1 MCAAQALTPLPP
13 RCLSQAT
20 TPYMLLSLLLS
31 VALVVVLVLQSW
43 LPRAPRI
50 EPEIDPER
58 IIAGSNEKRRIRR
71 TRRSLAQTLSTSWG
85 RAASSG
91 RKHWMLLAR
100 RVGEP
105 LLMMVAWGM
114 PIAFIVVST
123 GYPAPVA
130 DVLTQLASLLQ
141 LQKRCSCLLWC

>member
-1 MCAAQALTPLPP
+1 
-13 RCLSQAT
+13 
-20 TPYMLLSLLLS
+20 MLLSLLLS
-31 VALVVVLVLQSW
+31 VSLVLVLVLQSW

-71 TRRSLAQTLSTSWG
+71 TRRSLAQVLSASWG
-85 RAASSG
+85 RAATSG

-114 PIAFIVVST
+114 PIAFIVVSA

-130 DVLTQLASLLQ
+130 DVLTLLASL
-141 LQKRCSCLLWC
+141 LQKRCSCLLWCWHLVQQQVTPCCR